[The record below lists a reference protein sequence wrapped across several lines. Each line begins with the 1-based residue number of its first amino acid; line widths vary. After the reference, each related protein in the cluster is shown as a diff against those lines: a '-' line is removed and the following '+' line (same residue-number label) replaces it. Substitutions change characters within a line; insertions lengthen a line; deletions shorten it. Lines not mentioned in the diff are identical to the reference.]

1 MNLYFDFDYNSDNKN
16 SNIATATLRLYRL
29 PQNGTNNLGSKKD
42 NCDIGDSV
50 EDDKLLRVSVYWYT
64 KFQKKR
70 RGKTEGKQV
79 FFVVSI

>member
-16 SNIATATLRLYRL
+16 SNIASATLRLYRL
-29 PQNGTNNLGSKKD
+29 PQNNTGRFESTKD
-42 NCDIGDSV
+42 DCKILDSA

-70 RGKTEGKQV
+70 RGN
-79 FFVVSI
+79 